1 MKVSEAI
8 KIMEMDSIPIGELT
22 ADGVKRQ
29 YKKMALKLHPDKN
42 GNTPESTMQFQDL
55 SASYNIIMTMVSKST
70 GEPNT
75 THANDDTNIFTTFSA
90 TQSGYFDI
98 LLQFIKSTLDN
109 MPAEYLTEKIKTI
122 LENCQDI
129 SVGLFENIDRDMS
142 LVIFQFLSTYRQ
154 ILHIQDDALE
164 KIKTIIQQKFEE
176 LEIYT
181 IEPTI
186 NDLLSDNVYKLKIGD
201 ELFLVPLWHKE
212 MYFDMKN
219 GKELL
224 VLCQPILPDGWSID
238 ENNHLYGSCEVEF
251 TKSLLDSTTLP
262 VKLDNGRHVINIHIT
277 NLAFVRQ
284 QTVCLKKRGILRIN
298 ENNIYDCDERRDL
311 VLTINF
317 V

>member
-1 MKVSEAI
+1 MKVSDAI
-8 KIMEMDSIPIGELT
+8 KIMEMDSIPMSEIT
-22 ADGVKRQ
+22 VDAVKRQ

-42 GNTPESTMQFQDL
+42 GNTPESTLQFQEL
-55 SASYNIIMTMVSKST
+55 SCSYQVIMEMVSDPSDGSKC
-70 GEPNT
+70 
-75 THANDDTNIFTTFSA
+75 DDTSGDENIFTTFSA

-109 MPAEYLTEKIKTI
+109 MPAEYLTEKIKII
-122 LENCQDI
+122 LENCQNI

-164 KIKTIIQQKFEE
+164 KVKNIIQQKFEE

-181 IEPTI
+181 IEPSL
-186 NDLLSDNVYKLKIGD
+186 NDILSDNVYRLKIND
-201 ELFLVPLWHKE
+201 EVFLIPLWHKE
-212 MYFDMKN
+212 MYFDMKS

-224 VLCQPILPDGWSID
+224 VMCQPILPDGWSID

-251 TKSLLDSTTLP
+251 TKSLIDCMILP
-262 VKLDNGRHVINIHIT
+262 VSLDNGKHVVNVYMNT
-277 NLAFVRQ
+277 LTFARQ
-284 QTVCLKKRGILRIN
+284 QTVCLKKMGMLRIN
-298 ENNIYDCDERRDL
+298 ENNMYDNEERRDL
-311 VLTINF
+311 VLTIKF